1 MKTAKLTEW
10 CVRVCVWVRV
20 RVPVCVLCAS
30 GLGAGNILTEMLL
43 FIKPGTRSP
52 QMIPLDARA
61 EEMKL
66 ALFNGD
72 N

>member
-1 MKTAKLTEW
+1 M
-10 CVRVCVWVRV
+10 CVSVCC
-20 RVPVCVLCAS
+20 VPLCARY
-30 GLGAGNILTEMLL
+30 AANIQTEMLL

-66 ALFNGD
+66 ALFNRD

>member
-10 CVRVCVWVRV
+10 CVCVCQ
-20 RVPVCVLCAS
+20 CVLCAS